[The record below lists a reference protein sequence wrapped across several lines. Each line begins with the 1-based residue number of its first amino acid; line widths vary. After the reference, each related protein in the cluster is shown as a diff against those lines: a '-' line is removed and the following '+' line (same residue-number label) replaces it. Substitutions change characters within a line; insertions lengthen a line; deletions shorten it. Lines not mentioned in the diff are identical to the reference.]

1 MNVALY
7 SAVLAPVVT
16 IGSWFISPRMWPSF
30 DSVRLT
36 ISAMAARGAP
46 SRSVQTSAFVVS
58 GLCYLVTAFALVA
71 IGTPGRVVLAVGGAA
86 LIGVALAPLPSPDGT
101 SVAHSRLAGAHF
113 LAMALWPAAG
123 MVTVAGAPWLLTPL
137 GSILASAF
145 LLLLLIVFF
154 VNLSRDTRVV
164 GLTERIVAG
173 AMTILPLV
181 LVLSLG

>member
-36 ISAMAARGAP
+36 FSAMAARGAP
-46 SRSVQTSAFVVS
+46 SRWVQTSAFVVS
-58 GLCYLVTAFALVA
+58 GLCYLVTAIAVAA
-71 IGTPGRVVLAVGGAA
+71 IGTPGRVLLAVGGAT
-86 LIGVALAPLPSPDGT
+86 LIGAALAPLPSPDGT
-101 SVAHSRLAGAHF
+101 SVAHSGVAGAHF
-113 LAMALWPAAG
+113 LAMAMWPAAG
-123 MVTVAGAPWLLTPL
+123 MITVVGAPWLLTPL
-137 GSILASAF
+137 GAILTSAF
-145 LLLLLIVFF
+145 LLLLLLVFF

-173 AMTILPLV
+173 AMTAWPLV